1 MNDHQL
7 ILSVLVNGYHILLEC
22 RINSALKDKLHDA
35 DLADDTITFAYE
47 TQDMVHSIIS
57 ALHCLGLSLKY

>member
-7 ILSVLVNGYHILLEC
+7 ILSVLVNGYHILLKC

-35 DLADDTITFAYE
+35 DLADDDITFA
-47 TQDMVHSIIS
+47 
-57 ALHCLGLSLKY
+57 